1 MAGSVANWTQKL
13 KKIIMCRV
21 YRRFY
26 IVQSMFTC
34 SHLAVRKLIEM
45 TQSLGT
51 EIVIEHNLLKPQY
64 IPVQVSGRPHTD
76 DFFFLWHYFAANI
89 SAIGVNLIPLCYSR

>member
-1 MAGSVANWTQKL
+1 
-13 KKIIMCRV
+13 
-21 YRRFY
+21 
-26 IVQSMFTC
+26 MFTC

-64 IPVQVSGRPHTD
+64 IPAQVSGRPHTD
-76 DFFFLWHYFAANI
+76 DFFSFGIILQPIFLPL
-89 SAIGVNLIPLCYSR
+89 VLI